1 MKNYSDFYYRVND
14 GLQLYARDY
23 AGAGRS
29 GSQGRAEATLTV
41 LCLHGLSRNSADFEQ
56 LADQLCDRYRVLVPD
71 QRGRGLS
78 QWDSDNSR
86 YQPLTYVQDMWQ
98 LLDALGIGKVV
109 VIGTS
114 MGGLMGMLM
123 AAQQPQRIAGLV
135 INDVGPEVDPAGLAR
150 LMSYVGRDQ
159 VIRNWDDAVAYT
171 RKLNQVCF
179 PFYNDE
185 QWQAMARRLYRE
197 NEQGVPVAAYDPAI
211 AAPIHSD
218 QDNAVPPDL
227 WPLYQTLRE
236 VPLLLLRGELSD
248 LLSVTC
254 FVRMQQ
260 EVPAAMAVTVPG
272 VGHAPMLDEPDALD
286 AIEEFLAACDLAV
299 TTE

>member
-1 MKNYSDFYYRVND
+1 MNNYSDFYYRVGD

-23 AGAGRS
+23 TDANGNTKDS
-29 GSQGRAEATLTV
+29 TLTV
-41 LCLHGLSRNSADFEQ
+41 LCLHGLSRNSADFAE
-56 LADQLCDRYRVLVPD
+56 LADRLCDRYRVLVPD

-78 QWDSDNSR
+78 QWDSDSSR

-98 LLDALGIGKVV
+98 LLDAQGIERVV

-150 LMSYVGRDQ
+150 LMSYVGRDK
-159 VIRNWDDAVAYT
+159 VIRNWDDAVSYT
-171 RKLNQVCF
+171 RELNQVCF
-179 PFYNDE
+179 PFYGDE

-197 NEQGVPVAAYDPAI
+197 NEQGVPVVAYDPAI

-218 QDNAVPPDL
+218 QGNAVPPDL
-227 WPLYQTLRE
+227 WPLFQTLQE
-236 VPLLLLRGELSD
+236 VPLLLLRAELSD
-248 LLSVTC
+248 LLSETC
-254 FVRMQQ
+254 FARMQE

-272 VGHAPMLDEPDALD
+272 VGHAPMLDEPDAVD
-286 AIEEFLAACDLAV
+286 AIEEFLAACDLAA